1 MKIRKKLFG
10 RIAGSKRS
18 TPPGPGEEGHEIPPP
33 SAIERIS
40 PDSAFG
46 SEESGYGADFELLA
60 SDEQTR
66 SDSRSGA
73 DAEEGGYG
81 SHPELSL
88 VVDEPPNESGSPRA
102 PAQSTGYGPEFE
114 LLAASVSDELPD
126 GPEPAQEH
134 GEAAMDVAESAV
146 EASASGPE
154 IPQESEPE
162 ITGDIALKYEE
173 PLAAVVSDES
183 PDEAEPYR
191 EQEVSPPIEV
201 AADPP
206 PEQAEEHSE
215 TPLTEN
221 GFYPLVRNARG
232 AWRPGKGFSRSELQE
247 AGLSLADAARLRI
260 RVDKRR
266 RNAHPMNVEILEKA
280 NNGV

>member
-1 MKIRKKLFG
+1 MKIRKKLFN

-18 TPPGPGEEGHEIPPP
+18 APPGPGEDGNDIPPP

-40 PDSAFG
+40 SDSALG

-60 SDEQTR
+60 SGEQTR

-73 DAEEGGYG
+73 DTEDSGYG

-88 VVDEPPNESGSPRA
+88 VVDEPSNESGPPRA
-102 PAQSTGYGPEFE
+102 PAQPAGYGPEFE
-114 LLAASVSDELPD
+114 LLAGSVSDELPD
-126 GPEPAQEH
+126 EPEPPQEH

-154 IPQESEPE
+154 IVQESEPE
-162 ITGDIALKYEE
+162 MTGDLVPAHEE
-173 PLAAVVSDES
+173 PLAAAVSDELS
-183 PDEAEPYR
+183 DEVEPSR
-191 EQEVSPPIEV
+191 EQEVSSSIEV

-206 PEQAEEHSE
+206 PEQAEEPSE

-232 AWRPGKGFSRSELQE
+232 AWRPGKGFSRDELRE
-247 AGLSLADAARLRI
+247 AGLNLTDAARLRI

-266 RNAHPMNVEILEKA
+266 RNAHPMNVATLEEAK
-280 NNGV
+280 NGV